1 MYVTVYMACSLS
13 LLLLE
18 TKPHVLFVF
27 EVYLL
32 EHLVMDFFSIWARRL
47 SGEAVCGGEH
57 DVTETFSYMTPC
69 RSKLASEGQE
79 PLKIFCSVVVL
90 VCVTFYCCT
99 IKCDWSSFTLFCTF
113 FFFFLQ
119 FVFKK

>member
-79 PLKIFCSVVVL
+79 PLKIFCFLLLHHQMIGLLLLCSAL
-90 VCVTFYCCT
+90 
-99 IKCDWSSFTLFCTF
+99 F
-113 FFFFLQ
+113 FFFFLTIC
-119 FVFKK
+119 V